1 MITTALL
8 YFFYAGIYFFLLLLP
23 TGGDLN
29 SNIATALDEF
39 ATYWNMLDS
48 VMPVGTLFT
57 VLLLYLAFET
67 IILSY
72 KVINWII
79 KKIRG
84 SG

>member
-8 YFFYAGIYFFLLLLP
+8 YFFYAGIYFFLQILP

-29 SNIATALDEF
+29 TNITTDLDEF
-39 ATYWNMLDS
+39 AKYWNMLDS

-57 VLLLYLAFET
+57 VLLLYLAFEA

-79 KKIRG
+79 KKLRG